1 MTATTRTNGATSGW
15 RARVTENRHAIDVAL
30 AHDAEGRKRLSPAL
44 LGLTDAVVPA
54 LRSRATGQFLDAGC
68 GTQPFRA
75 VVEGQVEHYL
85 TLDVEARTEQ
95 VDYIADLEDMG
106 VVRDA
111 SIDTVLC
118 SEVLE
123 HVPHPERAVGEI
135 ARVLRPGGSLV
146 ITVPFM
152 ARLHEEPHDYFRYPR
167 QGLRGRLPDAGSEL
181 DDVVETG
188 SLFSFLG
195 HQVSVVVL
203 GLTWHRP
210 ALRRLALLLNE
221 VVVVRPAAA
230 LDRLTRMAKLLPLG
244 YVAVATRQ
252 APDGPP
258 G

>member
-1 MTATTRTNGATSGW
+1 
-15 RARVTENRHAIDVAL
+15 
-30 AHDAEGRKRLSPAL
+30 
-44 LGLTDAVVPA
+44 
-54 LRSRATGQFLDAGC
+54 
-68 GTQPFRA
+68 
-75 VVEGQVEHYL
+75 
-85 TLDVEARTEQ
+85 
-95 VDYIADLEDMG
+95 
-106 VVRDA
+106 
-111 SIDTVLC
+111 
-118 SEVLE
+118 
-123 HVPHPERAVGEI
+123 
-135 ARVLRPGGSLV
+135 VLRPGGSLV

-152 ARLHEEPHDYFRYPR
+152 ARLHEEPHDYFRYTR
-167 QGLRGRLPDAGSEL
+167 HGLRLLLLEAGFEV